1 MHSDH
6 PVENMNAESVIAAQ
20 WTLMS
25 VAILLVIA
33 RLSVRFRLK
42 QRNLILSDLFLVISC
57 CAAVGLLTADII
69 IWKQGTWLNIVNPGV
84 TTLKARFA
92 ICFLFDTGIY
102 FPKFSIIALYYT
114 LVPRTQPWLRIALY
128 GLTAITTSCCLVT
141 IFYTVF
147 YCGLDIAANW
157 SIEPGSCKFFFAD
170 MPVEIYWGMHL
181 ATEVLNFI
189 FPFSIVR
196 GLRLPNLREKIGL
209 YIILG
214 LGLITIL
221 VTIARYING
230 VFGFSSYGAT
240 LWGTAELATAIS
252 AVALTAL
259 RPLLRVATEIMT
271 DTYNK
276 FTNKYT
282 GSSYAIVAKSSFS
295 SRSRPSA

>member
-6 PVENMNAESVIAAQ
+6 PVEKMNAESVIAAQ

-25 VAILLVIA
+25 VAILLVIT

-42 QRNLILSDLFLVISC
+42 QRNLILSDLFLVIAC

-69 IWKQGTWLNIVNPGV
+69 IWKQGTWLNIVDPGV

-114 LVPRTQPWLRIALY
+114 LVPCTQPWLRIALH

-147 YCGLDIAANW
+147 YCGLDIAAN
-157 SIEPGSCKFFFAD
+157 CQLD
-170 MPVEIYWGMHL
+170 
-181 ATEVLNFI
+181 FI

-196 GLRLPNLREKIGL
+196 DLRLPNLREKIGL

-230 VFGFSSYGAT
+230 VFGFSSYGA
-240 LWGTAELATAIS
+240 
-252 AVALTAL
+252 
-259 RPLLRVATEIMT
+259 
-271 DTYNK
+271 
-276 FTNKYT
+276 
-282 GSSYAIVAKSSFS
+282 
-295 SRSRPSA
+295 

>member
-1 MHSDH
+1 DAPQLVGFIKDMHSDH

-25 VAILLVIA
+25 VAFLLVIA

-42 QRNLILSDLFLVISC
+42 QKNLIVSDLFLVGAC
-57 CAAVGLLTADII
+57 CAAIGMLTADVI
-69 IWKQGTWLNIVNPGV
+69 IWKQGTWLNIVDPGV
-84 TTLKARFA
+84 PTLKARFA
-92 ICFLFDTGIY
+92 ICFLFDTGLY

-114 LVPRTQPWLRIALY
+114 LVPRTQPWMRIALY
-128 GLTAITTSCCLVT
+128 GLTTITTSCCLIT
-141 IFYTVF
+141 IFYTGF
-147 YCGLDIAANW
+147 YCGLDIASNW
-157 SIEPGSCKFFFAD
+157 STEPGSCKFFFAD

-189 FPFSIVR
+189 FPFPIVR
-196 GLRLPNLREKIGL
+196 DLRLPNLREKIGL

-230 VFGFSSYGAT
+230 VFGFSTYGAT

-259 RPLLRVATEIMT
+259 RPLLRVVTEIVT
-271 DTYNK
+271 DTYSRI
-276 FTNKYT
+276 TNK
-282 GSSYAIVAKSSFS
+282 
-295 SRSRPSA
+295 SRPSA